1 MTIKIRKF
9 YIVQMALFPAFFF
22 VFLFNMNSAAAANPR
37 FFVDS
42 TYDKFQRSSLS
53 ASLLYSSNKAE
64 FYIEDSYLSTLGG
77 FSRDRLDEQIQAL
90 ANIFD
95 NQIYN
100 NLTRTFGLE
109 WTPGIDGNPKLTVLF
124 IQMKTG
130 IGGFFRIEDEQSIG
144 FVPNSNE
151 REMVYLNIDF
161 LKEQK
166 RIASF
171 LAHEFQHVINYN
183 QKNRLRRM
191 SDELWFNE
199 MLSEIAPTIAGLD
212 AEYSGSNVEARVGQF
227 LSAPTDPLML
237 WEGKSEDYGIVNIF
251 AQYMYGR
258 YGSQFFTLLE
268 QTSKTGEDAINE
280 ALTAMGKQER
290 FLDIFKNWVV
300 TVMLN
305 NCNVI
310 PQNTYCYQNPNLSA
324 DNLKIRFNL
333 DMGSGDEFSNTDSV
347 YPWQGQW
354 FRYERVLEDTRPLD
368 HIFIL
373 EFSVL
378 ENVEFLVP
386 YVVFP
391 KTGSPQIFFVSF
403 KNRNAKFFVEDFG
416 YKVDKVVVMP
426 MVISSELNNPRVFVL
441 KARLS
446 ETIPQD
452 AINSNPDDTPFEL
465 PQSMTSLDLNIP
477 DGALIR
483 AQGDTRVFITKGNY
497 KRWIQS
503 AEIMDMYG
511 HLRWEDI
518 IEVSQDTLDKYTNS
532 NVVRFANDP
541 KVYSTTS
548 NNTKQWVRT
557 EQEFTNLGYSFSMVY
572 EINEREFNF
581 YK

>member
-1 MTIKIRKF
+1 M
-9 YIVQMALFPAFFF
+9 
-22 VFLFNMNSAAAANPR
+22 
-37 FFVDS
+37 
-42 TYDKFQRSSLS
+42 
-53 ASLLYSSNKAE
+53 
-64 FYIEDSYLSTLGG
+64 
-77 FSRDRLDEQIQAL
+77 
-90 ANIFD
+90 
-95 NQIYN
+95 
-100 NLTRTFGLE
+100 
-109 WTPGIDGNPKLTVLF
+109 
-124 IQMKTG
+124 
-130 IGGFFRIEDEQSIG
+130 
-144 FVPNSNE
+144 
-151 REMVYLNIDF
+151 
-161 LKEQK
+161 
-166 RIASF
+166 
-171 LAHEFQHVINYN
+171 
-183 QKNRLRRM
+183 
-191 SDELWFNE
+191 
-199 MLSEIAPTIAGLD
+199 
-212 AEYSGSNVEARVGQF
+212 
-227 LSAPTDPLML
+227 
-237 WEGKSEDYGIVNIF
+237 
-251 AQYMYGR
+251 
-258 YGSQFFTLLE
+258 
-268 QTSKTGEDAINE
+268 
-280 ALTAMGKQER
+280 
-290 FLDIFKNWVV
+290 
-300 TVMLN
+300 
-305 NCNVI
+305 
-310 PQNTYCYQNPNLSA
+310 
-324 DNLKIRFNL
+324 
-333 DMGSGDEFSNTDSV
+333 
-347 YPWQGQW
+347 
-354 FRYERVLEDTRPLD
+354 
-368 HIFIL
+368 
-373 EFSVL
+373 L

-403 KNRNAKFFVEDFG
+403 QNRNAKFFVEDFG